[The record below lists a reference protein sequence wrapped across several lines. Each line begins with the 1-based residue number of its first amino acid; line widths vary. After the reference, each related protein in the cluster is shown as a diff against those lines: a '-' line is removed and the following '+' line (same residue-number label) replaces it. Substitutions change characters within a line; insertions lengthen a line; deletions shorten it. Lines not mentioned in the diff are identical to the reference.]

1 MCICALQG
9 TYNPSPQKPKNQ
21 YLTDYNSESSVVKVQ
36 AQIMQSF
43 FFKRIS
49 AGTVF
54 YLITATISRPEKLSE

>member
-9 TYNPSPQKPKNQ
+9 TYNPSPQKPKTQ

-43 FFKRIS
+43 FSSIS
-49 AGTVF
+49 LQEPF
-54 YLITATISRPEKLSE
+54 FI